1 MGIPTNTQTRQ
12 SSFITIATT
21 LIACV
26 AAPLL
31 VYHGYKQRQ
40 DRLKRRQDDER
51 DGLTLSKHSD
61 VNLKP
66 PFPQQVRD
74 LFSKCRLAYLS
85 TVDAAAGSSHLSLMR
100 FTYLTDKEDGEVVI
114 MSTNMK
120 TKKFEMLQK
129 QKGVALLVHDF
140 QQSSSSSSANKGMYS
155 ITLNGECRIVME
167 PVKREHYRTAHLNH
181 NPDYPQFIVGPD
193 IAILCIDIT
202 SARICNINDQVIKWD
217 VADGKEMPLK

>member
-1 MGIPTNTQTRQ
+1 MANPTSTQRQ
-12 SSFITIATT
+12 SAFVLFATT
-21 LIACV
+21 LACA

-31 VYHGYKQRQ
+31 VYYGYRKRKE
-40 DRLKRRQDDER
+40 RLMRVDDER
-51 DGLTLSKHSD
+51 DDLTLSKNSD

-66 PFPQQVRD
+66 PFPQEVRD
-74 LFSKCRLAYLS
+74 LFSKCRLTYLS

-100 FTYLTDKEDGEVVI
+100 FTYLCDEEDGEVVI

-140 QQSSSSSSANKGMYS
+140 QQSPSGAKGMYS
-155 ITLNGECRIVME
+155 ITLNGECRIVTE
-167 PVKREHYRTAHLNH
+167 PVKREQYRTAHLDH
-181 NPDYPQFIVGPD
+181 NPDYPQFIVGDD
-193 IAILCIDIT
+193 IAILCIDLT

-217 VADGKEMPLK
+217 VAKGKEVLSK